1 MMRQDRFTQQAQEVL
16 AASQDLVRQ
25 QKHSQWD
32 VEHVLLSLLQH
43 PDGLA
48 GKILE
53 KLDVKVNE
61 LRDKVAAHLAQAPK
75 LAHDVGQ
82 IYTTPRIVKL
92 LEMANSE
99 AERFKDEYVSVEHLL
114 IAIADERDGDASRLM
129 REAGRR
135 SSSKNR
141 GLQEVLGGKR
151 LATPA
156 AGNPYNAR
164 EK

>member
-1 MMRQDRFTQQAQEVL
+1 MRQDRFTQQAQEVL

-61 LRDKVAAHLAQAPK
+61 LR
-75 LAHDVGQ
+75 
-82 IYTTPRIVKL
+82 
-92 LEMANSE
+92 
-99 AERFKDEYVSVEHLL
+99 
-114 IAIADERDGDASRLM
+114 
-129 REAGRR
+129 
-135 SSSKNR
+135 
-141 GLQEVLGGKR
+141 
-151 LATPA
+151 
-156 AGNPYNAR
+156 
-164 EK
+164 